1 MALGPVPEDVL
12 GKVYA
17 TNFGGESFPLEWRDE
32 EEKKLFWYFDGLHY
46 PQPVTPLYA
55 DVNPVYA
62 SCAYMFQRF
71 GIPFG
76 KDWLARRQ
84 NGWLYAAVVPRDAR
98 EAQELGPYF
107 GAVLPVYA
115 ANFLRWWEERY
126 LPEIRR
132 NEAFLDSFP
141 LETAS
146 LLDLL
151 VHLEDARDI
160 EERHWRLHWILNM
173 AQFAAF
179 LDFKTA
185 VSQALGDR
193 GLELAGDILVS
204 VRDRNWDAL
213 RALWEL
219 KEKVK
224 ATPALRAAFEAETGR
239 AVLQRLQESA
249 AGRAFLAEDVAAY
262 QREYGYKA
270 LYTHEY
276 RYRTWREDPAPI
288 VESIKGYLATD
299 YNVYADLAAVA
310 ERRQRAIDELFGLVQ
325 DEATRES
332 LRAKLQL
339 ALNMAPLTPDHHF
352 YFDQGTHARMRLIY
366 LAIGDRLVQQGV
378 LDDREDIFF
387 LTYHEIRTIGVQP
400 DLFDARARVAERRA
414 EWEAAFTLRPP
425 DWIGT
430 ASHWALYEQPYNG
443 LWGYPER
450 FERAQRQPQGA
461 EVIQGLAG
469 APGVAEG
476 TARRVVSE
484 EEFDQVQPGDV
495 LVCRMTNPAW
505 VVLFTNVVAVVTDD
519 GGVLSHPAVVARE
532 FGIPA
537 VVGTDDATW
546 RIRSG
551 DRVRVNGTTGVVEIL
566 SRGAGGDA

>member
-1 MALGPVPEDVL
+1 MTLLWRAERWLHTREWLIRRRAQRVATLRPDAWAESAEHGPDEAVA
-12 GKVYA
+12 GA
-17 TNFGGESFPLEWRDE
+17 HGGEDPGPEPAALVAQIWLE
-32 EEKKLFWYFDGLHY
+32 
-46 PQPVTPLYA
+46 P
-55 DVNPVYA
+55 
-62 SCAYMFQRF
+62 S
-71 GIPFG
+71 
-76 KDWLARRQ
+76 
-84 NGWLYAAVVPRDAR
+84 
-98 EAQELGPYF
+98 
-107 GAVLPVYA
+107 
-115 ANFLRWWEERY
+115 
-126 LPEIRR
+126 
-132 NEAFLDSFP
+132 
-141 LETAS
+141 
-146 LLDLL
+146 
-151 VHLEDARDI
+151 
-160 EERHWRLHWILNM
+160 
-173 AQFAAF
+173 
-179 LDFKTA
+179 
-185 VSQALGDR
+185 
-193 GLELAGDILVS
+193 
-204 VRDRNWDAL
+204 
-213 RALWEL
+213 
-219 KEKVK
+219 
-224 ATPALRAAFEAETGR
+224 
-239 AVLQRLQESA
+239 
-249 AGRAFLAEDVAAY
+249 
-262 QREYGYKA
+262 
-270 LYTHEY
+270 
-276 RYRTWREDPAPI
+276 DPA
-288 VESIKGYLATD
+288 
-299 YNVYADLAAVA
+299 
-310 ERRQRAIDELFGLVQ
+310 
-325 DEATRES
+325 
-332 LRAKLQL
+332 
-339 ALNMAPLTPDHHF
+339 
-352 YFDQGTHARMRLIY
+352 
-366 LAIGDRLVQQGV
+366 
-378 LDDREDIFF
+378 
-387 LTYHEIRTIGVQP
+387 GVQP